1 MVGTG
6 PGGYVSAIRA
16 AQLGLTVATVEDD
29 RPGGVCLNW
38 GCIPTKALLRNAEIV
53 HLFEKA
59 ETFGITVQGMQADYA
74 AAVQRSRG
82 VADRMAKGVEF
93 LFRKNK
99 ITLFPG
105 TGSLTSKNVVDV
117 KGKDGVTTLEAG
129 RAVILGTGSEP
140 KSLPGVAIDEKL
152 VISSNGAV
160 RNEAKPKSIVIIGA
174 GAVGVEFADV
184 YRSYG
189 VEVTLLEALPR
200 IVPIEDEEV
209 STQLTRSLSRRGITI
224 KTGVKVSA
232 VKPGG
237 AGVVIE
243 TDGGRFEAE
252 QVLMAVGRGARTK
265 GVGLEALG
273 VTMERGFVK
282 VSPTMETSVKGIYA
296 IGDMA
301 GAPLLAHKAM
311 AEGVVAAEAIA
322 GKNPRPVD
330 YGNVPSCTYCRP
342 QVASIGLTEAQAK
355 EGGREVAIGKFPFTA
370 NGKAVALGET
380 EGFVKVIA
388 DKKTGEILGVHILGA
403 EATEMI
409 HEFAVGRTLE
419 ATVDEIMHTIHAHP
433 TLSEAALEATL
444 AVLGQAIHIQL
455 VLPKVGMSS
464 VSSAFARR
472 RSRVSNPSV
481 NQA

>member
-1 MVGTG
+1 MPEQKFDVVVVGTG

-38 GCIPTKALLRNAEIV
+38 GCIPTKALLRNAEVV

-59 ETFGITVQGMQADYA
+59 ETFGITVQGMKADYA

-105 TGSLTSKNVVDV
+105 TGSLKSKNVVEV
-117 KGKDGVTTLEAG
+117 RGKDGVTTLEAG

-243 TDGGRFEAE
+243 TDGGKFEAE

-273 VTMERGFVK
+273 VAMERGFVK
-282 VSPTMETSVKGIYA
+282 VSPTMETSVKAIYA

-342 QVASIGLTEAQAK
+342 QVASIGLTEAKAK
-355 EGGREVAIGKFPFTA
+355 EGGRELAIGKFPFTA

-419 ATVDEIMHTIHAHP
+419 ATVDELMHTIHAHP

-444 AVLGQAIHIQL
+444 AAVGHAIHI
-455 VLPKVGMSS
+455 
-464 VSSAFARR
+464 
-472 RSRVSNPSV
+472 
-481 NQA
+481 

>member
-1 MVGTG
+1 MASHKFDVVVVGTG
-6 PGGYVSAIRA
+6 PGGYVSAIRC

-38 GCIPTKALLRNAEIV
+38 GCIPTKALLRNAEV
-53 HLFEKA
+53 VNLMSHA
-59 ETFGITVQGMQADYA
+59 ADFGIRLSGFEASYPE
-74 AAVQRSRG
+74 AVQRSRR

-105 TGSLTSKNVVDV
+105 RGTLKSKNVVEV
-117 KGKDGVTTLEAG
+117 KGAGTETLEA

-140 KSLPGVAIDEKL
+140 KSLPGVTIDEKL

-160 RNEAKPKSIVIIGA
+160 RNERKPKSLAVIGA

-184 YRSYG
+184 FASYG

-200 IVPIEDEEV
+200 IIPIEDEEV
-209 STQLTRSLSRRGITI
+209 SKELTRTFTRRGITV
-224 KTGVKVSA
+224 KTGVKVAS

-237 AGVVIE
+237 TGAVV
-243 TDGGRFEAE
+243 DLGGEKLEVE
-252 QVLMAVGRGARTK
+252 QVLMAVGRAAKVTGL
-265 GVGLEALG
+265 GLEGLG
-273 VTMERGFVK
+273 VQLERGFVK
-282 VSPTMETSVKGIYA
+282 VSPTMETSMKGLYA

-322 GKNPRPVD
+322 GKSPRPVD
-330 YGNVPSCTYCRP
+330 YGNVPSCIYCRP
-342 QVASIGLTEAQAK
+342 QIASIGSTEARAR
-355 EGGREVAIGKFPFTA
+355 EAGREVSVGRFPFTA
-370 NGKAVALGET
+370 SGKAVALGET
-380 EGFVKVIA
+380 EGFIKVIA
-388 DKKTGEILGVHILGA
+388 DKATGEILGVHIIGP
-403 EATEMI
+403 EATEII

-419 ATVDEIMHTIHAHP
+419 ATLEEIIHTIHAHP

-444 AVLGQAIHIQL
+444 AALGQAIHI
-455 VLPKVGMSS
+455 
-464 VSSAFARR
+464 
-472 RSRVSNPSV
+472 
-481 NQA
+481 

>member
-1 MVGTG
+1 VNQYDVVVVGTG

-16 AQLGLTVATVEDD
+16 AQLGLSVATVEDD

-53 HLFEKA
+53 QLFERA
-59 ETFGITVQGMQADYA
+59 ETFGITVQGMKADYA
-74 AAVQRSRG
+74 AAVQRSRS

-105 TGSLTSKNVVDV
+105 TGSLKGKNVVEV
-117 KGKDGVTTLEAG
+117 RGKDGPPTTLEAG
-129 RAVILGTGSEP
+129 RAVILATGSEP
-140 KSLPGVAIDEKL
+140 KSLSGVAIDEKT

-160 RNEAKPKSIVIIGA
+160 RNEAKPKSIVVIGA

-224 KTGVKVSA
+224 KTGVKVSS
-232 VKPGG
+232 VKPLAG
-237 AGVVIE
+237 GVVVE
-243 TDGGRFEAE
+243 TDGGRFEAQ
-252 QVLMAVGRGARTK
+252 QVLMAVGRAARTK

-273 VTMERGFVK
+273 VAMERGFVK
-282 VSPTMETSVKGIYA
+282 VSPTMETSVKGVYA

-301 GAPLLAHKAM
+301 GVPLLAHKAM

-322 GKNPRPVD
+322 GKSPRPVD

-342 QVASIGLTEAQAK
+342 QVASIGLTEAKAK
-355 EGGREVAIGKFPFTA
+355 EGGREVAVGKFPFTA

-388 DKKTGEILGVHILGA
+388 DKKTGEILGVHIIGP
-403 EATEMI
+403 EATEII

-444 AVLGQAIHIQL
+444 AALGHAIHI
-455 VLPKVGMSS
+455 
-464 VSSAFARR
+464 
-472 RSRVSNPSV
+472 
-481 NQA
+481 

>member
-1 MVGTG
+1 MSTRPESPSVGREGAPTANKYDVVVVGTG

-16 AQLGLTVATVEDD
+16 AQLGLSVATVEDD

-53 HLFEKA
+53 QLFEKA
-59 ETFGITVQGMQADYA
+59 ETFGITVQGMKADYA
-74 AAVQRSRG
+74 AAVQRSRS

-105 TGSLTSKNVVDV
+105 TGSLKGKNVVEV
-117 KGKDGVTTLEAG
+117 RGKDGPTTLDAG
-129 RAVILGTGSEP
+129 RAVILATGSEP
-140 KSLPGVAIDEKL
+140 KSLSGVAIDEKT

-160 RNEAKPKSIVIIGA
+160 RNEAKPKSIVVIGA

-224 KTGVKVSA
+224 KTGAKGSA

-237 AGVVIE
+237 AGVVID
-243 TDGGRFEAE
+243 TDDGKLEAE

-265 GVGLEALG
+265 GVGLEALNIAL
-273 VTMERGFVK
+273 ERGFVK
-282 VSPTMETSVKGIYA
+282 VSPTMETSVKGVYA

-322 GKNPRPVD
+322 GENPRPVG
-330 YGNVPSCTYCRP
+330 YGNVPPCTYCRP
-342 QVASIGLTEAQAK
+342 PNPSLRLPEAKAP
-355 EGGREVAIGKFPFTA
+355 GGGPE
-370 NGKAVALGET
+370 
-380 EGFVKVIA
+380 
-388 DKKTGEILGVHILGA
+388 
-403 EATEMI
+403 
-409 HEFAVGRTLE
+409 
-419 ATVDEIMHTIHAHP
+419 
-433 TLSEAALEATL
+433 L
-444 AVLGQAIHIQL
+444 AVR
-455 VLPKVGMSS
+455 K
-464 VSSAFARR
+464 F
-472 RSRVSNPSV
+472 
-481 NQA
+481 